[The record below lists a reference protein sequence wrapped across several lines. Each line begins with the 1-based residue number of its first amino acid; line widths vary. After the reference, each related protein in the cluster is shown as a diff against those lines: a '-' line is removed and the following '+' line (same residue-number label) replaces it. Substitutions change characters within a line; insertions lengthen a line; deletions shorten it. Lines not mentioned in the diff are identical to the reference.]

1 MVKKY
6 NNLDNIPE
14 NLQGT
19 ERYEKME
26 DCVSLLDDV
35 ISSIDDAR
43 NNKTYAHANTIM
55 EKNEAEFLCT
65 YMVYYYNF
73 ICKIDFK
80 KIKI

>member
-1 MVKKY
+1 MFYGVLIFVIAVIVAVTYSCIYDIIKSKKIMK
-6 NNLDNIPE
+6 DF
-14 NLQGT
+14 
-19 ERYEKME
+19 
-26 DCVSLLDDV
+26 
-35 ISSIDDAR
+35 DDAR

-55 EKNEAEFLCT
+55 ERNEAEFLCT

>member
-1 MVKKY
+1 MNCIKNIKK
-6 NNLDNIPE
+6 L
-14 NLQGT
+14 LAFGT
-19 ERYEKME
+19 NTIKGTNKCKKIMK
-26 DCVSLLDDV
+26 DF
-35 ISSIDDAR
+35 DDAR

-55 EKNEAEFLCT
+55 QKNEAEFLCT